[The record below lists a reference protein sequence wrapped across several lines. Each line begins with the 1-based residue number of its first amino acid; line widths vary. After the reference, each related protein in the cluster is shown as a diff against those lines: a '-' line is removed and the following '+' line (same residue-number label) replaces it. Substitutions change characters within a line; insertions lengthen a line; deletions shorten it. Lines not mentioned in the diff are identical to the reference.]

1 MRWLDGITDSIDVGL
16 GGLRELVMDR
26 EAWRAV
32 VHGVAKSRTQLSDR
46 TELNNCSSVKVNKCV
61 CLNVLLLCDTL
72 PQYLVVQKNKNTLLL
87 YHSFCESGI
96 QKRLSWVPWLR
107 VSQAAVILRLTWR
120 RITSRLTHMGAVR
133 IWFLEGCQ
141 TEGLSSLLT
150 VDWKLPLIICFVGL
164 CTGQLTAWQLVSLRV
179 NKLESKRWAAR
190 WKPESF
196 CNLISEMTDF
206 CLFCSA
212 IIIL

>member
-1 MRWLDGITDSIDVGL
+1 M
-16 GGLRELVMDR
+16 
-26 EAWRAV
+26 
-32 VHGVAKSRTQLSDR
+32 
-46 TELNNCSSVKVNKCV
+46 TELNNCSSVKVSKCV

-72 PQYLVVQKNKNTLLL
+72 PQHLVVQKNKNTLLL

-96 QKRLSWVPWLR
+96 QKRLNWVSWLR

-120 RITSRLTHMGAVR
+120 RTTSRLTHMGAVR
-133 IWFLEGCQ
+133 IRFLEGCQ

-150 VDWKLPLIICFVGL
+150 VDWQLPLIICL

-179 NKLESKRWAAR
+179 NNLESKRWGAR

-196 CNLISEMTDF
+196 CNLISEVASHHF
-206 CLFCSA
+206 CCVLFFRSSHYREG
-212 IIIL
+212 IKWGI